1 MRETAE
7 FAMTRQDDQDG
18 STKIA
23 TASLATNSVA
33 PGQGDY
39 AVGSRSLDNV
49 AVWVNEGG
57 AGGEVIR

>member
-1 MRETAE
+1 MRETSD
-7 FAMTRQDDQDG
+7 FAKARQDNPDS

-23 TASLATNSVA
+23 TAPIAANSVD
-33 PGQGDY
+33 PGSGAY
-39 AVGSRSLDNV
+39 AVRSRFLDGV